1 MKIKDIFEE
10 KEHVISF
17 EIFPPN
23 KNFSEERLK
32 EVTSELIKHKPDFIS
47 VTYGAGGTT
56 KSGTI
61 EMASHIKN
69 NLKSEVLAH
78 LTCVGSKKTEI
89 DSFLEEAKNHNIKN
103 IMALRG
109 DIPQG
114 KDETIYEKGDYRYAS
129 DLVRGIRESHKDI
142 SIGAAFYHE
151 AHYESNDL
159 ADIVHLKKKV
169 DEGVDFLVS
178 QVCFDNRMFIDFRE
192 KAEKLNIMVPL
203 VAGIMPITN
212 AAQIKRIVQLCKSSI
227 PSGLEKILDKYGSNP
242 DSMKKAGII
251 YATEQIIELLS
262 YGIRGIHLYTMNKTD
277 TTEEIM
283 NNISF
288 AR

>member
-1 MKIKDIFEE
+1 M
-10 KEHVISF
+10 
-17 EIFPPN
+17 
-23 KNFSEERLK
+23 K
-32 EVTSELIKHKPDFIS
+32 EVTGELVKHNPDFIS

-69 NLKSEVLAH
+69 NLGSEVLAH

-89 DSFLEEAKNHNIKN
+89 DSFLEEAKKHNIKN

-114 KDETIYEKGDYRYAS
+114 EDESIYERGDYRYAS
-129 DLVRGIRESHKDI
+129 DLVRGIRGAHKDI
-142 SIGAAFYHE
+142 SIGAAFYPE
-151 AHYESNDL
+151 THYESNDL
-159 ADIVHLKKKV
+159 ADLVHLKKKV
-169 DEGVDFLVS
+169 DEGVDFLIS
-178 QVCFDNRMFIDFRE
+178 QVCFDNRMFVDFRE
-192 KAEKLNIMVPL
+192 KAEKLDIKVPL

-227 PSGLEKILDKYGSNP
+227 PSGLERILDKYGSNP
-242 DSMKKAGII
+242 ESMKKAGII

-288 AR
+288 TR

>member
-1 MKIKDIFEE
+1 MKIKEIFEE

-32 EVTSELIKHKPDFIS
+32 EVTGELVKHKPDFIS

-69 NLKSEVLAH
+69 NL
-78 LTCVGSKKTEI
+78 GS
-89 DSFLEEAKNHNIKN
+89 EEAKKHNIKN

-114 KDETIYEKGDYRYAS
+114 EDESIYERGDYRYAS
-129 DLVRGIRESHKDI
+129 DLVRGIRGAHKDI
-142 SIGAAFYHE
+142 SIGAAFYPE
-151 AHYESNDL
+151 THYESNDL
-159 ADIVHLKKKV
+159 ADLVHLKKKV
-169 DEGVDFLVS
+169 DEGVDFLIS
-178 QVCFDNRMFIDFRE
+178 QVCFDNRMFVDFRE
-192 KAEKLNIMVPL
+192 KAEKLDIKVPL

-227 PSGLEKILDKYGSNP
+227 PSGLERILDKYGSNP
-242 DSMKKAGII
+242 ESMKKAGII

-288 AR
+288 TR

>member
-32 EVTSELIKHKPDFIS
+32 EVTGELVKHKPDFIS

-69 NLKSEVLAH
+69 NLGSEVLAH

-89 DSFLEEAKNHNIKN
+89 DSFLEEAKKHNIKN

-114 KDETIYEKGDYRYAS
+114 EDESIYERGD
-129 DLVRGIRESHKDI
+129 
-142 SIGAAFYHE
+142 
-151 AHYESNDL
+151 
-159 ADIVHLKKKV
+159 
-169 DEGVDFLVS
+169 
-178 QVCFDNRMFIDFRE
+178 
-192 KAEKLNIMVPL
+192 
-203 VAGIMPITN
+203 
-212 AAQIKRIVQLCKSSI
+212 
-227 PSGLEKILDKYGSNP
+227 
-242 DSMKKAGII
+242 
-251 YATEQIIELLS
+251 
-262 YGIRGIHLYTMNKTD
+262 
-277 TTEEIM
+277 
-283 NNISF
+283 
-288 AR
+288 

>member
-69 NLKSEVLAH
+69 NL
-78 LTCVGSKKTEI
+78 
-89 DSFLEEAKNHNIKN
+89 
-103 IMALRG
+103 MALRG

-142 SIGAAFYHE
+142 SIGAAFYPE
-151 AHYESNDL
+151 THYESNDL

-192 KAEKLNIMVPL
+192 KAEKLNITVPL

-212 AAQIKRIVQLCKSSI
+212 AVQIKRIVQLCKSSI

-242 DSMKKAGII
+242 ESMKKAGII

-283 NNISF
+283 KNISF
-288 AR
+288 TR